1 MNLIDSLN
9 DVQKEAVVNTDG
21 AMLILAGAGSGKTR
35 VLTTK
40 VAYLI
45 KEKGVR
51 PDNVLAITFTNK
63 AAKEMKERIYSL
75 VGNDAFKIQISTF
88 HSFGLKIL
96 KQNYNLL
103 GYQSNFTIID
113 SDDSLSV
120 VKKIM
125 KELGI
130 DANKY
135 NPRAVRSAI
144 SNNKNEMIDPINYE
158 NYVHTDYDEV
168 VRDVYKKYEKNLK
181 LNNAI
186 DFDDL
191 LILPL
196 KLFKENPFVLKEYQ
210 EIYKYIFIDEYQDT
224 NEPQYLL
231 SKLISSKYKNITVV
245 GDADQ
250 AIFTWRGANYRNIL
264 NFEKDYKDAKV
275 VVLEENYRSTK
286 TILNA
291 ANNVIRN
298 NKVRKEKNLWTENDE
313 GNKITYYKAFD
324 EKDESYYVVKEIKKL
339 LNENISPNDICVLYR
354 ANAQSR
360 TIEEA
365 FLSNAI
371 SYRIVGA
378 YAFYNRKEIKDLM
391 AYLKLIYNEKDDI
404 SLLRVIN
411 YPKRGIGNKSIENL
425 SIKADV
431 SNKSLY
437 EVIDSG
443 KELEFKNLIERMKKE
458 SEKLS
463 LTELIDYVL
472 KESGIKESLESEKTL
487 EADIRLEN
495 LEEFKSITKNFEE
508 SEGIVSLEDFLD
520 ELSLVSDVSEQKNET
535 EEKVTLM
542 TMHAV
547 KGLEFDYVFVIGMEE
562 GLFPHSNSM
571 ESSDELEEERR
582 LCYVAI
588 TRAKKKLYIVNA
600 RSRMLYG
607 RVSSNIPSRFISEMG
622 EDVLDEI
629 KKDTSN
635 LTNKKIDKEKM
646 FNEDND
652 LHPGDFVKHD
662 KYGSGVVI
670 NIDGSIATI
679 SFTHSGV
686 KKLMKNHKSI
696 KKVSI

>member
-120 VKKIM
+120 AKKIM

-130 DANKY
+130 DTNKY